1 MNDLIKNKT
10 SIGTLDLFNESF
22 SSIAISLCPLLN
34 KFSIYIVSH
43 LKTNHA
49 NETLFNENDT
59 FSYYV
64 RKEEEDASSTYAEI
78 IVNEDLCNNLSFT
91 IQEMLA
97 AIAHEIG
104 HIIMFFRADKDVI
117 QSLEEFCSDNY
128 ACQMGLATPLYSL
141 LNKLINSGLYSEAQI
156 KIMQK
161 RLYFINIY
169 IESHDCYSK

>member
-1 MNDLIKNKT
+1 MLLGDLYVIINKDMNDLIKNKT

-59 FSYYV
+59 FSYYL

-104 HIIMFFRADKDVI
+104 HIIMFLEQIRMLFRVKKNFVVI
-117 QSLEEFCSDNY
+117 
-128 ACQMGLATPLYSL
+128 
-141 LNKLINSGLYSEAQI
+141 
-156 KIMQK
+156 IMHVK
-161 RLYFINIY
+161 WA
-169 IESHDCYSK
+169 